1 MANQKQ
7 AASLFLEAWIPEL
20 AKSVEMFTG
29 TRVTIDQ
36 GDSAPLDQLL
46 TSVDSVTWLKQ
57 VLEGGA
63 SGALW
68 IGTPGTTCVALTE
81 GSADDADGRESLLK
95 EMLLQSLAGAAH
107 LLSSGRDP
115 KIVCGDGNDSGSPQD
130 MSRLQAIWLVGP
142 KQERMPLFL
151 SLDSDLLDLLAVEEP
166 SLPALEVRPREM
178 PTVIDQ
184 LLDLELPVAVVLGR
198 SKLPIRE
205 LIKLTAG
212 SLVELDRRAG
222 DLVDI
227 VVHNAAVAKGEV
239 VSIGG
244 NYGVK
249 IREVISRSERL
260 ALQKSAT
267 SPSLRGPA
275 RPVVH

>member
-1 MANQKQ
+1 MANQE
-7 AASLFLEAWIPEL
+7 AAGLFLEAWIPEL

-29 TRVTIDQ
+29 TTVKIEP
-36 GDSAPLDQLL
+36 GDNAPVDQLL

-68 IGTPGTTCVALTE
+68 IGTPGTTCVSLTE

-115 KIVCGDGNDSGSPQD
+115 KIVCGEGNDSGSPPD

-166 SLPALEVRPREM
+166 SMPALEVRP
-178 PTVIDQ
+178 Q
-184 LLDLELPVAVVLGR
+184 KAHQSSVARLGTSGGSGAR
-198 SKLPIRE
+198 KIEAPIRE
-205 LIKLTAG
+205 LIKLTPG
-212 SLVELDRRAG
+212 SRSSST
-222 DLVDI
+222 
-227 VVHNAAVAKGEV
+227 AVA
-239 VSIGG
+239 SGG
-244 NYGVK
+244 HRGPQRRGRQGRSGFHRRQLW
-249 IREVISRSERL
+249 RENSRSH
-260 ALQKSAT
+260 Q
-267 SPSLRGPA
+267 PQ
-275 RPVVH
+275 